1 MTDQA
6 DQELHEIK
14 ILLMLLL
21 MKLGT
26 ETTEIATVLGK
37 DKAAVSRM
45 VPKRKIKRISF
56 KD

>member
-1 MTDQA
+1 MTDQT

-14 ILLMLLL
+14 RLLMLLL
-21 MKLGT
+21 IKLGT
-26 ETTEIATVLGK
+26 ETNEIATVLGK